1 MKRIFLAV
9 CLSGIAVASYAQTKT
24 AAKKTVVKKPTTA
37 SKKSV
42 PTTGLKFALDS
53 TSYAFGTSIG
63 ASLKTTGLSTLNYE
77 ALLKGLKDTFTG
89 GKVLLTQQQAQQC
102 INEALAKASSV
113 KNKAEEAANKI
124 KYAPIMKEGQDFLE
138 QNKKRAG
145 VQTTASGLQYEV
157 LTAGTGVKPQA
168 TDSVLVHY
176 KGTLLNGKQ
185 FDSSYDRGEPIS
197 FPLNRV
203 IPGWT
208 EGVQL
213 MPAGS
218 KYKFFIPYN
227 LAYGERGA
235 GADIPPYSTLIFE
248 VELLKVN
255 GK

>member
-1 MKRIFLAV
+1 MKRIFLVA
-9 CLSGIAVASYAQTKT
+9 CLSGFAAASYAQTKT
-24 AAKKTVVKKPTTA
+24 AAKKPVAKKTTTVSKTTTVVA
-37 SKKSV
+37 LKS
-42 PTTGLKFALDS
+42 TLDS

-63 ASLKTTGLSTLNYE
+63 AGLKTTGLSTLNYE
-77 ALLKGLKDTFTG
+77 VLLKGLKDAFTG
-89 GKVLLTQQQAQQC
+89 GKVVLDQQQAQQC
-102 INEALAKASSV
+102 INEALAKASAV
-113 KNKAEEAANKI
+113 KNKAEIEANKI
-124 KYAPIMKEGQDFLE
+124 KYAPVMKEGQEFLE
-138 QNKKRAG
+138 QNKKREG
-145 VQTTASGLQYEV
+145 VKTTASGLQYEV
-157 LTAGTGVKPQA
+157 LTAGTGVKPAA

-218 KYKFFIPYN
+218 KYKFYIPYN